1 MEAFIRVNKSNI
13 VEFIHCSPFDPS
25 EGLGLSREELEKQGK
40 FVHSIPEANAPLGQR
55 AIAKYNPDTN
65 SVYYEYE
72 TIPLK
77 DSKRIDLLEQAVNA
91 LLLKE
96 SKDD

>member
-1 MEAFIRVNKSNI
+1 MEAFIRVNKSNV

-25 EGLGLSREELEKQGK
+25 DGLGLTREELEKQGK
-40 FVHSIPEANAPLGQR
+40 FVQDIPDANAPLGQR

-72 TIPLK
+72 TIQLK

-91 LLLKE
+91 LMFK
-96 SKDD
+96 K